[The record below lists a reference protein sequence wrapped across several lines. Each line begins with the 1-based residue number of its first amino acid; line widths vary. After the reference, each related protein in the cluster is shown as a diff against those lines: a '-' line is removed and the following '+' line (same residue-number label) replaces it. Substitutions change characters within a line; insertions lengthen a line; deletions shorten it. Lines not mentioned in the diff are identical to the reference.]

1 MIKMWGT
8 SMNHDLDIIHV
19 NDHYEVY
26 IDGKFYCSADT
37 VTEAVKEVENVK

>member
-1 MIKMWGT
+1 MKSST
-8 SMNHDLDIIHV
+8 YKIIHV

-37 VTEAVKEVENVK
+37 IQEAESEINNPQ